1 MKKSTIILVAILMS
15 LISET
20 QISAQNTT
28 QVDLNLFQNSSVVVG
43 DDLRDYKG
51 SPYID
56 ENLVEGVITLGN
68 GNQQVYFMRY
78 NVLDERIEFSQKN
91 DPKTLKALP
100 KIKDLVIT
108 LSGKT
113 YQYLNIDSLPAG
125 YFEIIKAFDKDTFL
139 LVNHSK
145 RIQESQS
152 KNSYNSSQRSRLVS
166 NQKIFFLSKEK
177 VVKIDNHKKRSLNA
191 FPESKQ
197 SDLKDY
203 IKENKIK
210 FSDDYKGLVAVIS
223 KYLTM

>member
-1 MKKSTIILVAILMS
+1 MS
-15 LISET
+15 LISGT

-28 QVDLNLFQNSSVVVG
+28 QVDLNLFQNSSVING
-43 DDLRDYKG
+43 EDSRDYKG

-56 ENLVEGVITLGN
+56 EKLVEGLITLGN
-68 GNQQVYFMRY
+68 GSQQVFFMRY
-78 NVLDERIEFSQKN
+78 NVLDERIEFSQDK

-113 YQYLNIDSLPAG
+113 YQYLNIDGLPAG
-125 YFEIIKAFDKDTFL
+125 YFEIVKAFDKDTFL

-152 KNSYNSSQRSRLVS
+152 KNSYSSSQRSRLIS
-166 NQKIFFLSKEK
+166 NMKVYFLSKGK
-177 VVKIDNHKKRSLNA
+177 VIKIDNHKRRSLNA

-197 SDLKDY
+197 SELKDY
-203 IKENKIK
+203 IKKNKIK
-210 FSDDYKGLVAVIS
+210 FTDDYRGLTALIT